1 MKQSLPGITSIA
13 TLPCLSVPLFAMEKA
28 LSGIPVGIMAK
39 PSPVTLYGVTSCEA
53 ESEYDNASYLEK
65 VTLQFETTDS
75 IDTSSP
81 LAFVV
86 HDANRRTFLIGC
98 REAPYPVIEINKSN
112 DNERNISKVKV
123 SFTRRKALIPCHV

>member
-1 MKQSLPGITSIA
+1 MKQSLPGITAVAI
-13 TLPCLSVPLFAMEKA
+13 LPYSSVPLFAMEKA
-28 LSGIPVGIMAK
+28 IAGIPVGIMAK
-39 PSPVTLYGVTSCEA
+39 PAYVTLYGIASYES

-81 LAFVV
+81 LAFVI

-98 REAPYPVIEINKSN
+98 REAPFPVIEKNKSN

>member
-13 TLPCLSVPLFAMEKA
+13 ILPYSSVPLFAMEKA
-28 LSGIPVGIMAK
+28 LSGIPVGIMVK
-39 PSPVTLYGVTSCEA
+39 PSPVTLYGVASCEA

-86 HDANRRTFLIGC
+86 HDANKRTFLIGC
-98 REAPYPVIEINKSN
+98 REAPFPVIEINQSN

-123 SFTRRKALIPCHV
+123 SFAV

>member
-28 LSGIPVGIMAK
+28 IAGIPVGIMVK
-39 PSPVTLYGVTSCEA
+39 PAPVTHYGKASCDT
-53 ESEYDNASYLEK
+53 ESEYDNGSYLEK
-65 VTLQFETTDS
+65 VTLQFETTDR

-81 LAFVV
+81 LAFVI
-86 HDANRRTFLIGC
+86 HDANSRSFLIGC
-98 REAPYPVIEINKSN
+98 REAQFPVIEINKSN